1 MPAPATA
8 LAAGSNA
15 LTAAHAIPGAGT
27 LTIGGSLTRAGA
39 GSVQVTG
46 ALTLQAAIQACPLI
60 RLPQGASW
68 VINGSPGATLVLD
81 GLYVSG
87 GDVVLTGNFDSVL
100 LNCCTFDPGTEAA
113 PGEVASPPGG
123 FALSADLRPLLPTR
137 LWIEAAITNLSAARC
152 ILGAVR
158 TRTGSTGK
166 PGMVSTLSLSE
177 TIIQA
182 LPDASE
188 GGDGTALNFTDGMA
202 RLSRCTV
209 LGPVM
214 LHQADISESILR
226 EPAQVDDAQAGCVRF
241 SAWASGSTLP
251 RKYES
256 VTIPPG
262 AALFTSTSFG
272 HPGYAQL
279 LASADAA
286 ILPTAPAP
294 GSPAPTILAGAADG
308 SEMGAFAREKT
319 PQKLRGLTLKFQEFM
334 PAGLTPVPILVT

>member
-1 MPAPATA
+1 V
-8 LAAGSNA
+8 LRAAGAGA
-15 LTAAHAIPGAGT
+15 LTQARAIPASGT
-27 LTIGGSLTRAGA
+27 VTIGGSLTCAGVNA
-39 GSVQVTG
+39 VQVTG
-46 ALTLQAAIQACPLI
+46 ALTLQAAIQGRPLI
-60 RLPQGASW
+60 RLPPGAVW
-68 VINGSPGATLVLD
+68 EINGSPGATLVLD
-81 GLYVSG
+81 GLFVSG
-87 GDVVLTGNFDSVL
+87 GDVVLTGSFDSVL
-100 LNCCTFDPGTEAA
+100 LNCCTFDPGTEAV
-113 PGEVASPPGG
+113 PGAAGSPPGG

-137 LWIEAAITNLSAARC
+137 LWIEATITDLTAARC

-158 TRTGSTGK
+158 TRKGSTGK
-166 PGMVSTLSLSE
+166 AGLVSTLSLSE

-188 GGDGTALNFTDGMA
+188 GGDGTALNFADGMA
-202 RLSRCTV
+202 SLSRCTV
-209 LGPVM
+209 LGPAV

-226 EPAQVDDAQAGCVRF
+226 DPATVDDAQAGCVRF

-256 VTIPPG
+256 VTIPGG

-272 HPGYAQL
+272 QPGYGQL

-286 ILPTAPAP
+286 ILPMPLAPGAPAP
-294 GSPAPTILAGAADG
+294 SILAGAADG